1 MMEQVRNTAQKAASS
16 PQSLPVAL
24 RTVVLLG
31 GAIIFL
37 FFVCFGGWLTY
48 APLASAA
55 IASGIVSPD
64 SSRKAIQHLEGG
76 IVREILVKD
85 GDYVRTGTVLMRFDD
100 TQARAQFQSMQLQ
113 HLRLRAI
120 RTRLAALQS
129 GTAELQFDASIV
141 AASKDDQDFAAFLK
155 AQTDLFTT
163 RRSASDGRREMLES
177 QIEQINEQIA
187 GLTAEAGGNKQQ
199 LELIDEELAGLLT
212 LLKDGN
218 ALKSRVLQI
227 QRARA
232 EVSSKLAAT
241 KASLASAQ
249 QKISEVRIAIV
260 NSDIEFRDKLADE
273 HMRINS
279 EIAQLE
285 ERLQAARDIL
295 SRTTVVSP
303 VEGTVMGLRFKTTA
317 GVVRPGEVIVQV
329 VPAKDEL
336 VIDAR
341 IQPIDI
347 RSVKAG
353 QLAQVHLLP
362 YQSRNL
368 PIIEGRVLSVSA
380 DTITDER
387 TNERYYEAKVV
398 VEREAIAKIAPEIE
412 LSPGM
417 PAEVLIVT
425 GQRSALRYLLEPIE
439 RSFRVSF
446 RQI

>member
-1 MMEQVRNTAQKAASS
+1 MEPVDKKNHKTPAA
-16 PQSLPVAL
+16 PESLPAAL
-24 RTVVLLG
+24 RTVVLT
-31 GAIIFL
+31 GAVIIFL
-37 FFVCFGGWLTY
+37 FFVCFGGWLTR

-55 IASGIVSPD
+55 VASGIVSPD

-76 IVREILVKD
+76 IVRDILVKD
-85 GDYVRTGTVLMRFDD
+85 GDYVRAGTVLMRFDD

-120 RTRLAALQS
+120 RARLAALQS
-129 GTAELQFDASIV
+129 EAADLQFDPSIV
-141 AASKDDQDFAAFLK
+141 AASKDDQDFASFLA
-155 AQTDLFTT
+155 AQADLFKT
-163 RRSASDGRREMLES
+163 RRSASEGRREMLKS
-177 QIEQINEQIA
+177 QIEQINEQIS
-187 GLTAEAGGNKQQ
+187 GLTAEAVGNETQ
-199 LELIDEELAGLLT
+199 LELINEELAGLQT

-218 ALKSRVLQI
+218 ALKSRVLQV

-241 KASLASAQ
+241 KASLASAH
-249 QKISEVRIAIV
+249 QKISEVKIAIV
-260 NSDIEFRDKLADE
+260 NSDIEFKDKLADE

-285 ERLQAARDIL
+285 ERLQAARDVL

-341 IQPIDI
+341 VQPIDI
-347 RSVKAG
+347 RSVKVG

-362 YQSRNL
+362 YQDRNL
-368 PIIEGRVLSVSA
+368 PIIEGKVLSVSA
-380 DTITDER
+380 DTVTDER

-398 VEREAIAKIAPEIE
+398 VERDGLAKIAPEIQ

-425 GQRSALRYLLEPIE
+425 GERSALRYLLEPIE